1 MLSTIDF
8 FVSEIENFFKCE
20 DNEVEQYDVL
30 EALVRIYND
39 VVTEYQDAIYCLCDN
54 KSLAA
59 ALLNT
64 DVNYMDIHHLCE
76 LTMKGNGSYF
86 SANDLSKVM
95 SKPEVLEIVFPKLRR
110 IVANVIYKPFEGDRK
125 YIYETFIA
133 SCFHKYIRK
142 D

>member
-20 DNEVEQYDVL
+20 DNNVEQYDVL

-39 VVTEYQDAIYCLCDN
+39 VFTEYQDAIYCLCDN

-59 ALLNT
+59 ALLNS
-64 DVNYMDIHHLCE
+64 DINYMDIHR
-76 LTMKGNGSYF
+76 LTGLNMKGKGAYF
-86 SANDLSKVM
+86 SANDLSKVL
-95 SKPEVLEIVFPKLRR
+95 SKPEVLEMIIPKLRR
-110 IVANVIYKPFEGDRK
+110 IVASVIYKPFEGDRK
-125 YIYETFIA
+125 YIYEAFIA

>member
-20 DNEVEQYDVL
+20 DNEVEQFDAL
-30 EALVRIYND
+30 DALVRIYND
-39 VVTEYQDAIYCLCDN
+39 VVTEYQDTIYCLCDN
-54 KSLAA
+54 KSLSM
-59 ALLNT
+59 ALLNGNI
-64 DVNYMDIHHLCE
+64 NYMDIHLLAE
-76 LTMKGNGSYF
+76 LAMKGNGFYF
-86 SANDLSKVM
+86 SANNLPKVM

-110 IVANVIYKPFEGDRK
+110 IVASVIYNPFEGDRK